1 MNVGCQWKADA
12 GCRIPDAGCVGAKGL
27 RQLQPLAY
35 GTRRERPSA
44 PALEP
49 ATGIRHP
56 ASGIKHPPASC
67 RSGQAVTEFALL
79 YTGAVLPLTF
89 MVVFVAQMLW
99 IWHSV
104 ADFTRDGARYA
115 ATHCWQADG
124 NAGNVLQYMQSHVPL
139 MIDMDQFQNN
149 SAGIQVQYFTE
160 GPDGSLGPLNTD
172 CSGCLPDAVS
182 VSITAYQYK
191 RFSSFFRLPNVTI
204 PPFTT
209 TVPMESGG
217 LQDASGTCVP

>member
-1 MNVGCQWKADA
+1 LECALPHGRGSVPAYIRRGEPKVHPELADA
-12 GCRIPDAGCVGAKGL
+12 RGSV
-27 RQLQPLAY
+27 Q
-35 GTRRERPSA
+35 RR
-44 PALEP
+44 
-49 ATGIRHP
+49 
-56 ASGIKHPPASC
+56 
-67 RSGQAVTEFALL
+67 GQAITEFALL
-79 YTGAVLPLTF
+79 YAAVVLPLTF

-104 ADFTRDGARYA
+104 VDFTRDGARYA

-124 NAGNVLQYMQSHVPL
+124 SAGNVLQYMQSHVPR

-149 SAGIQVQYFTE
+149 AAGIQVQYFAQQ
-160 GPDGSLGPLNTD
+160 PDGSLAPFDSGA
-172 CSGCLPDAVS
+172 CAGCLPDAAS

-191 RFSSFFRLPNVTI
+191 RFSSFFKLPNVTI
-204 PPFTT
+204 PPFAT

>member
-1 MNVGCQWKADA
+1 MKWQA
-12 GCRIPDAGCVGAKGL
+12 
-27 RQLQPLAY
+27 
-35 GTRRERPSA
+35 RR
-44 PALEP
+44 PAL
-49 ATGIRHP
+49 R
-56 ASGIKHPPASC
+56 
-67 RSGQAVTEFALL
+67 GQAVIEFAVL
-79 YTGAVLPLTF
+79 YTAVALPLTF

-124 NAGNVLQYMQSHVPL
+124 SASNVLQYMESHVPL

-149 SAGIQVQYFTE
+149 AAGIQVQYF
-160 GPDGSLGPLNTD
+160 GQQPDGSLAGFD
-172 CSGCLPDAVS
+172 SGACSGCLPDAVS
-182 VSITAYQYK
+182 VGITAYQYK
-191 RFSSFFRLPNVTI
+191 RFSGFLRLPNVTM